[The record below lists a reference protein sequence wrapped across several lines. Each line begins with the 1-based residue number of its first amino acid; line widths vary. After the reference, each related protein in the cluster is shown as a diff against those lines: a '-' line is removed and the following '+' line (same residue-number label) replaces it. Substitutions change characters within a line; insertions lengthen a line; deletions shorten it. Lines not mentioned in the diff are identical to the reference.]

1 MKMRSVA
8 PMKIAKIGYI
18 VVSVLFCIAG
28 ILFIALPEIST
39 KIVGIE
45 IGIAAIVFGIV
56 KLIGYFSKDLYRL
69 AFQFDLEFGILMV
82 VLGTIV
88 LFHPK
93 NVMAFISTAFGIAI
107 LFDGLFKIRIALDS
121 KRFGIKDWW
130 LILSLAIIAGI
141 MGVALIF
148 GSAFGAG
155 VLTILIGVSFLSE
168 GILNLYTVILL
179 KQTQLNFLKRIGEN
193 YVFFKSGSK
202 VPHPDTDT
210 DGYSYDTIG
219 YRHDQ
224 YSSKLRYADVSA
236 IGYGNGCRS
245 E

>member
-8 PMKIAKIGYI
+8 LMKIAKIGYI

-93 NVMAFISTAFGIAI
+93 NVMAFIAAAFGIAI

-141 MGVALIF
+141 IGVALIF
-148 GSAFGAG
+148 DSAFGAG
-155 VLTILIGVSFLSE
+155 VLTILMGVSFLSE
-168 GILNLYTVILL
+168 GILNLYTVIRTVLIV
-179 KQTQLNFLKRIGEN
+179 KNQVPDFVEADTVE
-193 YVFFKSGSK
+193 FFEK
-202 VPHPDTDT
+202 D
-210 DGYSYDTIG
+210 
-219 YRHDQ
+219 R
-224 YSSKLRYADVSA
+224 
-236 IGYGNGCRS
+236 
-245 E
+245 

>member
-1 MKMRSVA
+1 MKTRSVA

-18 VVSVLFCIAG
+18 VVSVLFCMAG
-28 ILFIALPEIST
+28 ILFIALPEISA

-93 NVMAFISTAFGIAI
+93 NVMAFIAAAFGIAI

-141 MGVALIF
+141 IGVALIF
-148 GSAFGAG
+148 DSAFGAG

-168 GILNLYTVILL
+168 GILNLYTVIRTVLIV
-179 KQTQLNFLKRIGEN
+179 KNQ
-193 YVFFKSGSK
+193 
-202 VPHPDTDT
+202 VPDFVETDT
-210 DGYSYDTIG
+210 IEFFEKD
-219 YRHDQ
+219 R
-224 YSSKLRYADVSA
+224 
-236 IGYGNGCRS
+236 
-245 E
+245 

>member
-39 KIVGIE
+39 KIVKIE

-168 GILNLYTVILL
+168 GILNLYTVIRTVL
-179 KQTQLNFLKRIGEN
+179 IVEN
-193 YVFFKSGSK
+193 Q
-202 VPHPDTDT
+202 VPDFVETDT
-210 DGYSYDTIG
+210 IEFFEKD
-219 YRHDQ
+219 R
-224 YSSKLRYADVSA
+224 
-236 IGYGNGCRS
+236 
-245 E
+245 

>member
-1 MKMRSVA
+1 MKTRSVA

-28 ILFIALPEIST
+28 ILFIALSEIST

-93 NVMAFISTAFGIAI
+93 NVMAFIAAAFGIAI

-141 MGVALIF
+141 IGVALIF
-148 GSAFGAG
+148 DSAFGAG
-155 VLTILIGVSFLSE
+155 VLTILMGVSFLSE
-168 GILNLYTVILL
+168 GILNLYTVIRTVLIV
-179 KQTQLNFLKRIGEN
+179 KNQA
-193 YVFFKSGSK
+193 
-202 VPHPDTDT
+202 PDFVETDT
-210 DGYSYDTIG
+210 FDFFEKD
-219 YRHDQ
+219 R
-224 YSSKLRYADVSA
+224 
-236 IGYGNGCRS
+236 
-245 E
+245 

>member
-8 PMKIAKIGYI
+8 PIKIAKIGYI

-39 KIVGIE
+39 KIVKIE

-148 GSAFGAG
+148 GSAFGAW

-168 GILNLYTVILL
+168 GILNLYTVIRTVLIV
-179 KQTQLNFLKRIGEN
+179 KNQ
-193 YVFFKSGSK
+193 
-202 VPHPDTDT
+202 VPDFVETDT
-210 DGYSYDTIG
+210 IEFFEKD
-219 YRHDQ
+219 R
-224 YSSKLRYADVSA
+224 
-236 IGYGNGCRS
+236 
-245 E
+245 